1 MKQISCLYYTLACIL
16 FLSITACEKD
26 NQVIEDEIPV
36 GIKSDFTERCP
47 SAEILTYQ
55 GYSGGIS
62 QIDFVDKERNEAS
75 IWYINENWKMTH
87 TKIADFFQLPA
98 EAQESFINA
107 RYNGAK
113 IEDIYKTE
121 RAGMDKSLYTLHFKY
136 RWKKVENME
145 HYVFINDDGM
155 YLATLMSRPNDPSQF
170 VNLPEDHFNFIAEK
184 YSGAEIRGY
193 VNNGGYHVY
202 FISHK
207 DTLKYVSL
215 RGLEMADRD
224 FWRETRYEISL
235 DTEIPDNVAEVLER
249 NHPDFVYTNLYYI
262 ESPEGNAYLFQDKN
276 SDCDLGYIIDED
288 IKP

>member
-1 MKQISCLYYTLACIL
+1 MKQIYSLYYTLACIL

-26 NQVIEDEIPV
+26 NQVTEEEIPA
-36 GIKSDFTERCP
+36 GIKSDFAERCP
-47 SAEILTYQ
+47 SAEISAYQ
-55 GYSGGIS
+55 DYSDGIS
-62 QIDFVDKERNEAS
+62 QIDFVDKEQNEAS
-75 IWYINENWKMTH
+75 IWYVNENWKMTH
-87 TKIADFFQLPA
+87 TKVADFYQLPA

-107 RYNGAK
+107 KYYGAK

-121 RAGMDKSLYTLHFKY
+121 RAGMSKSLYTLHFKY

-155 YLATLMSRPNDPSQF
+155 YLATLMSRPNDPSRF
-170 VNLPEDHFNFIAEK
+170 VNLPEDHFNFINEK
-184 YSGAEIRGY
+184 YNGAEIRGY

-202 FISHK
+202 FVSHK

-224 FWRETRYEISL
+224 FWSETRYEISL
-235 DTEIPDNVAEVLER
+235 DTEIPDNVAEVLKR
-249 NHPDFVYTNLYYI
+249 DDPGFVYTNLYYV
-262 ESPEGNAYLFQDKN
+262 ETPGGNAYFFQDKN
-276 SDCDLGYIIDED
+276 SDSDLGYTISED